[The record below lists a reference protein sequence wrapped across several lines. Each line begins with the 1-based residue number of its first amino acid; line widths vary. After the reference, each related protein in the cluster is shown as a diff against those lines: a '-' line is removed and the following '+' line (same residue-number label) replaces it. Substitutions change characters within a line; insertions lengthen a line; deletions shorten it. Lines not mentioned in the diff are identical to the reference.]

1 MFLFCKY
8 SSPLQRET
16 FSAFH
21 RFDCSSS
28 LISTEI
34 QPVKATILNR
44 RHVLTEVDCC
54 KLIKKSSRQ
63 KSSNLFEL
71 AASDGRFRYDIRAE
85 QLQLQPNGDFCLIRL
100 DSDILYSSM
109 SKPVCYPKA
118 DEMTWPSGCWTLSP
132 RSMGLYRT
140 DYAPLQACQSGEI
153 GNGICTEDRDA
164 TQTNILLNQSSK
176 IYFI

>member
-1 MFLFCKY
+1 MVPESFYNPK
-8 SSPLQRET
+8 
-16 FSAFH
+16 
-21 RFDCSSS
+21 
-28 LISTEI
+28 
-34 QPVKATILNR
+34 KATILNR

-63 KSSNLFEL
+63 RASNLFEL

-109 SKPVCYPKA
+109 SKPVCYPKVGFHFDFRVSDWLTNEKPFKA

-164 TQTNILLNQSSK
+164 S
-176 IYFI
+176 